1 MSKRNRDEAP
11 SSHSRDAGS
20 NPVHV
25 IKAEELP
32 PQVLEK
38 LPGNGVNC
46 EIEITTPNNRRVVE
60 HHRQCPICHHGE
72 LNGVG
77 TATSTQGRKRY
88 YKCDRCGH
96 TWTATVT
103 TTVDKVE
110 HRTVSMQTRDGA
122 QITPRAEQ

>member
-1 MSKRNRDEAP
+1 MSKRDKDDKRNDTKHDNAAP
-11 SSHSRDAGS
+11 
-20 NPVHV
+20 
-25 IKAEELP
+25 
-32 PQVLEK
+32 
-38 LPGNGVNC
+38 
-46 EIEITTPNNRRVVE
+46 RRVVE
-60 HHRQCPICHHGE
+60 VYRQCQICYHGE